1 MQRIDKLRLHNL
13 RIGIDFHAA
22 ERDGTGNCTYI
33 RNIVEQLVRLA
44 PEHEYVLYITDA
56 SNAYYRRFEGLENV
70 RLSVVPSP
78 SAFVRA
84 VLLGLQTFRDKIDV
98 LHATYYGPP
107 FYRGKLLLTVHDL
120 SFLYI
125 PDSFST
131 FDGVK
136 DRLLVP
142 FFIKRARAVLT
153 VSEYSRRDIVDAYH
167 TPYDRVRVH
176 YNGVDPVFK
185 PVEDAAS
192 ARRTLEGYAVPGN
205 APYILFVGRINRRK
219 NLTRL
224 VSSFNALK
232 AKGFGQSLVIA
243 GAKDFLPDED
253 EAAIM
258 GSPYAGDI
266 IFTGFM
272 PHSHLP
278 MLYGLADLFV
288 YPSLYEGFGLPCLEA
303 MACGCPVVSSD
314 CTSLP
319 EVVGDAGILV
329 RPDDGEA
336 LTGAMEKMLSD
347 DTFRRDCIK
356 KGLDRAGR
364 FTWES
369 VAGTLASLLQTIGRE
384 G

>member
-1 MQRIDKLRLHNL
+1 L

-33 RNIVEQLVRLA
+33 RNIVERLVRLA
-44 PEHEYVLYITDA
+44 PEHEYVLYVTDA
-56 SNAYYRRFEGLENV
+56 SNAYYRRFGGLRNV

-78 SAFVRA
+78 SAFVRM
-84 VLLGLQTFRDKIDV
+84 VLLGLRTFRDRIDV

-120 SFLYI
+120 SFLHI

-131 FDGVK
+131 FDRVK

-153 VSEYSRRDIVDAYH
+153 VSEYSRRDIADAYH
-167 TPYDRVRVH
+167 TPYDRVCVH

-192 ARRTLEGYAVPGN
+192 ATRTLEGYAIPAG

-232 AKGFGQSLVIA
+232 AKGFRQSLVIA